1 MSARRPP
8 LSARE
13 LRQQN
18 LPRRNLRRRE
28 AAAYMAISE
37 RQFSQ
42 QVEQGRIPPP
52 KVINTG
58 RSEIPV
64 WTIEML
70 DEVIDRLPIRG
81 DAASAL
87 GTPVRRLFRL

>member
-1 MSARRPP
+1 MTRRPP

-18 LPRRNLRRRE
+18 LLRRNLRRPE

-42 QVEQGRIPPP
+42 QVKQGRIPPP

-58 RSEIPV
+58 RSEIQV

-70 DEVIDRLPIRG
+70 DEVIDRLPSRG
-81 DAASAL
+81 NAAGAQVA
-87 GTPVRRLFRL
+87 PVRRLFNL